1 MLFNSFEFI
10 FFFLPIVFFTWLFLR
25 KYRFYRFA
33 ILSLLLFSLIF
44 YAYWN
49 PPFVLLLLFSIII
62 NFFIQKSIFHLQRL
76 SYSKLSQ
83 CILTLGI
90 IFNIS
95 LIGYFKYK
103 NFFLYNI
110 NLFIGYSIPNT
121 QMFLPLGI
129 SFFTFQQIA
138 CLVDTYKEKLKEI
151 SFYKYALFVS
161 FFPQL
166 IAGPIVKYEEM
177 IPQIQKSSTCRLINF
192 DMIHLGLSLFAC
204 GLFKKIVI
212 ADYFSP
218 ISIMLFDSHVLP
230 TFYDSILGTLAYT
243 MQIYFDFSGY
253 SDMALGLGALFG
265 ITLPQNFN
273 SPYQSLSVI
282 DFWRRWHITLSKF
295 LKDYIYIPLGG
306 NRRSPLRKYFNLIL
320 TMLIGGLWHGAG
332 WNFVIWGG
340 LHGAYLVINNIY
352 RIHNKFI
359 KLPNIIYGVLT
370 FSVVSFAWIFFR
382 SPNFYRAY
390 EIISALI
397 VVRLHPFSLNAINLS
412 NKEFN
417 KFILFLFVS
426 IFISVFI
433 PNIYDILSKKS
444 CNRLSMACIGGI
456 ALTISLWLMTYTE
469 KVSEFLY
476 FQF

>member
-76 SYSKLSQ
+76 SYSKLYQ

-110 NLFIGYSIPNT
+110 NLFIGHSIPNT

-166 IAGPIVKYEEM
+166 IAGPRVKYEEM
-177 IPQIQKSSTCRLINF
+177 IPQIQ
-192 DMIHLGLSLFAC
+192 
-204 GLFKKIVI
+204 
-212 ADYFSP
+212 
-218 ISIMLFDSHVLP
+218 
-230 TFYDSILGTLAYT
+230 
-243 MQIYFDFSGY
+243 
-253 SDMALGLGALFG
+253 
-265 ITLPQNFN
+265 
-273 SPYQSLSVI
+273 
-282 DFWRRWHITLSKF
+282 
-295 LKDYIYIPLGG
+295 
-306 NRRSPLRKYFNLIL
+306 
-320 TMLIGGLWHGAG
+320 
-332 WNFVIWGG
+332 
-340 LHGAYLVINNIY
+340 
-352 RIHNKFI
+352 
-359 KLPNIIYGVLT
+359 
-370 FSVVSFAWIFFR
+370 
-382 SPNFYRAY
+382 
-390 EIISALI
+390 
-397 VVRLHPFSLNAINLS
+397 
-412 NKEFN
+412 
-417 KFILFLFVS
+417 
-426 IFISVFI
+426 
-433 PNIYDILSKKS
+433 
-444 CNRLSMACIGGI
+444 
-456 ALTISLWLMTYTE
+456 
-469 KVSEFLY
+469 
-476 FQF
+476 